1 MTSRLLKYAK
11 ESAIEAIIFLIIKI
25 VLLSILSFNKL
36 LELEIFKFGM
46 KGILF
51 VLISAYLIWFVLLFL
66 VNFIKGELQI
76 IKNKV
81 K

>member
-51 VLISAYLIWFVLLFL
+51 VLIIAYLIWFVLLFL